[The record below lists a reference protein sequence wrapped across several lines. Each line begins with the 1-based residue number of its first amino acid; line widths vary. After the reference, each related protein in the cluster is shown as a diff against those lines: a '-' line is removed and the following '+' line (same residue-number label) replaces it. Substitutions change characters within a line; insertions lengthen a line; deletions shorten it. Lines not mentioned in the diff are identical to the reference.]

1 MIFPQWIRF
10 FPAQR
15 LRNSSVFYKGRIP
28 TCYTNWL
35 LKSCAAFHEVSNAAR
50 IHNLFM
56 DPVQSPSPLNVP
68 TEVLATLVEIGEE
81 INSSLDLDEV
91 LRKTAALVKR
101 LVDYEIFSV
110 LLLDES
116 MHRLYHRFTIGYGEE
131 AGKDWLIPIGQGIT
145 GTSAATGRA
154 VRVPDVRE
162 DPRYINIIDSV
173 RSELVVPLM
182 VKGQAIGVLDIQST
196 QVDYFTRDQQ
206 SVLTLM
212 ASRLAIA
219 IENARLFERVRSQAD
234 TLLVLN
240 DVGREANSIL
250 AVEELLRRAAELVKR
265 VIDYQILGILL
276 YDESTNMFRHRLDVK
291 YGQSAQGKL
300 RVTAHEG
307 IVGAAIATEL
317 PVRVPD
323 VNLDSRYIMVNP
335 ETRSELAIP
344 MIHQGRVVGVLDLES
359 PQINYFTE
367 QHEQTLMILAAHLAV
382 SLENARLYEKLAKDE
397 ARMERELTAAQR
409 LQTALLRPV
418 PSIDY
423 GLDITARIHSARE
436 VCGDLYDFLSYGTQQ
451 LGIAL
456 GDVSGKGSAAALYG
470 AVATGILRS
479 LSPHKL
485 QPAELLRQLNQL
497 VSDRRVEG
505 RYMTFCFATW
515 QKGRHTLRLA
525 NAGQTQPLLWK
536 DGHAEQIKLSG
547 FPIGIF
553 DDATYEEWS
562 VRLKSGDIMLFFSDG
577 LTEAANREGKFFGT
591 HRIKDILEANAHLNS
606 TELADRLLEE
616 VESFT
621 QGGAITDDRTLVVMK
636 VK

>member
-1 MIFPQWIRF
+1 MFLGESRRDFESPERTTHSII
-10 FPAQR
+10 
-15 LRNSSVFYKGRIP
+15 
-28 TCYTNWL
+28 
-35 LKSCAAFHEVSNAAR
+35 
-50 IHNLFM
+50 M
-56 DPVQSPSPLNVP
+56 DPVQTPSPLNVP

-101 LVDYEIFSV
+101 LIDYEIFSV
-110 LLLDES
+110 LLVDES

-131 AGKDWLIPIGQGIT
+131 AGKDWVIPIGQGIT
-145 GTSAATGRA
+145 GTAAATGRA

-173 RSELVVPLM
+173 RSEMVIPLV

-240 DVGREANSIL
+240 EVGREANSIL

-276 YDESTNMFRHRLDVK
+276 YDEPTKTFRHRLDVK

-300 RVTAHEG
+300 RVTPHEG
-307 IVGAAIATEL
+307 IVGSSIATEL
-317 PVRVPD
+317 PVRVSD
-323 VNLDSRYIMVNP
+323 VTLDSRYIMANP

-344 MIHQGRVVGVLDLES
+344 MIHKGRVVGVLDLES
-359 PQINYFTE
+359 PQVNYFTE
-367 QHEQTLMILAAHLAV
+367 DHEQTLMILAAHLAV

-418 PSIDY
+418 PDADY

-436 VCGDLYDFLSYGTQQ
+436 VCGDLYDFLTYGTQQ
-451 LGIAL
+451 LGVAL

-485 QPAELLRQLNQL
+485 QPAELLHQLNQL
-497 VSDRRVEG
+497 VCDRRVEG
-505 RYMTFCFATW
+505 RYMTICFATW
-515 QKGRHTLRLA
+515 QKGRHKLRVA

-536 DGHAEQIKLSG
+536 DGH
-547 FPIGIF
+547 
-553 DDATYEEWS
+553 
-562 VRLKSGDIMLFFSDG
+562 V
-577 LTEAANREGKFFGT
+577 
-591 HRIKDILEANAHLNS
+591 
-606 TELADRLLEE
+606 
-616 VESFT
+616 
-621 QGGAITDDRTLVVMK
+621 
-636 VK
+636 

>member
-1 MIFPQWIRF
+1 
-10 FPAQR
+10 
-15 LRNSSVFYKGRIP
+15 
-28 TCYTNWL
+28 
-35 LKSCAAFHEVSNAAR
+35 
-50 IHNLFM
+50 M
-56 DPVQSPSPLNVP
+56 DPVQTSSPLNVP
-68 TEVLATLVEIGEE
+68 AEVLATLVEIGEE

-101 LVDYEIFSV
+101 LIDFEIFSV
-110 LLLDES
+110 LLVDES

-131 AGKDWLIPIGQGIT
+131 GGKDWMIPIGQGIT
-145 GTSAATGRA
+145 GTAAATGRA

-173 RSELVVPLM
+173 RSEMVIPLM
-182 VKGQAIGVLDIQST
+182 VKGQPIGVLDIQST

-240 DVGREANSIL
+240 EVGREANSIL

-265 VIDYQILGILL
+265 VIDYQILGILM
-276 YDESTNMFRHRLDVK
+276 YDEGTHLYRHRLDVK

-300 RVTAHEG
+300 RVTPNEG
-307 IVGAAIATEL
+307 IVGAAIAAEL

-323 VNLDSRYIMVNP
+323 VTVDPRYIMVNP

-344 MIHQGRVVGVLDLES
+344 MLHQGRVVGVLDLES
-359 PQINYFTE
+359 PQVNYFTE
-367 QHEQTLMILAAHLAV
+367 DHVQTLTILGAHLAV

-418 PSIDY
+418 PDTDY

-436 VCGDLYDFLSYGTQQ
+436 VCGDLYDFLTYGTQQ
-451 LGIAL
+451 LGVAL

-479 LSPHKL
+479 LAPHKL

-497 VSDRRVEG
+497 VCDRRVEG
-505 RYMTFCFATW
+505 RYMTICFATW
-515 QKGRHTLRLA
+515 QKARHKLRLA

-536 DGHAEQIKLSG
+536 DGHVEQIKLSG

-553 DDATYEEWS
+553 DDATYEEWN
-562 VRLKSGDIMLFFSDG
+562 VRLGSGDILLFFSDG
-577 LTEAANREGKFFGT
+577 LTEASNREGEFFGT
-591 HRIKDILEANAHLNS
+591 GRIKDLLAANSHLS
-606 TELADRLLEE
+606 SGKLADRVLEE
-616 VESFT
+616 VEKFT
-621 QGGAITDDRTLVVMK
+621 QGGAITDDRALVVMK

>member
-1 MIFPQWIRF
+1 
-10 FPAQR
+10 
-15 LRNSSVFYKGRIP
+15 
-28 TCYTNWL
+28 
-35 LKSCAAFHEVSNAAR
+35 
-50 IHNLFM
+50 M
-56 DPVQSPSPLNVP
+56 DPVQAPSPLNVP
-68 TEVLATLVEIGEE
+68 AEVLATLVEIGEE

-101 LVDYEIFSV
+101 LIDYEIFSV
-110 LLLDES
+110 LLVDES

-131 AGKDWLIPIGQGIT
+131 SGKDWVIPIGQGIT
-145 GTSAATGRA
+145 GTAAATGRA

-173 RSELVVPLM
+173 RSEMVIPLM

-206 SVLTLM
+206 GVLTLM

-240 DVGREANSIL
+240 EVGREANSIL

-265 VIDYQILGILL
+265 VINYQILGILL
-276 YDESTNMFRHRLDVK
+276 YDEAANLYRHRLDMK

-300 RVTAHEG
+300 RVTPHEG

-323 VNLDSRYIMVNP
+323 VTLDSRYIMVNP

-344 MIHQGRVVGVLDLES
+344 MLYQGRVVGVLDLES
-359 PQINYFTE
+359 PQVNYFTE
-367 QHEQTLMILAAHLAV
+367 EHEQTLMILAAHLAV

-451 LGIAL
+451 LGVAL

-497 VSDRRVEG
+497 VCDRRVEG
-505 RYMTFCFATW
+505 RYMTICFATW
-515 QKGRHTLRLA
+515 QKGRQKLRLA

-536 DGHAEQIKLSG
+536 DGHVEQIKLTG

-562 VRLKSGDIMLFFSDG
+562 VSLISGDILLFFSDG

-591 HRIKDILEANAHLNS
+591 GRIKELLEANAHLNS
-606 TELADRLLEE
+606 SELADRLLEE
-616 VESFT
+616 VEKFT

>member
-1 MIFPQWIRF
+1 
-10 FPAQR
+10 
-15 LRNSSVFYKGRIP
+15 
-28 TCYTNWL
+28 
-35 LKSCAAFHEVSNAAR
+35 
-50 IHNLFM
+50 M
-56 DPVQSPSPLNVP
+56 DPVQASVPLNVSA
-68 TEVLATLVEIGEE
+68 EVLATLVEIGEE

-91 LRKTAALVKR
+91 LAKTAALVKR

-110 LLLDES
+110 LLVDES
-116 MHRLYHRFTIGYGEE
+116 LRQLYHRFTIGYGDG
-131 AGKDWLIPIGQGIT
+131 AGKDWVIPMGQGIT
-145 GTSAATGRA
+145 GIAAATGRA

-162 DPRYINIIDSV
+162 DPRYINLIDSV
-173 RSELVVPLM
+173 RSELVVPLI

-212 ASRLAIA
+212 ASRLATA
-219 IENARLFERVRSQAD
+219 IENARLFERVRTQAD

-240 DVGREANSIL
+240 EVGREANSIL

-265 VIDYQILGILL
+265 VINYQILGILL
-276 YDESTNMFRHRLDVK
+276 YDAQTNTYRHRLDMK

-300 RVTAHEG
+300 RVTPNEG
-307 IVGAAIATEL
+307 IVGTAIATKL
-317 PVRVPD
+317 PVRVAD
-323 VNLDSRYIMVNP
+323 VSADPRYIMVNP

-344 MIHQGRVVGVLDLES
+344 MLHQGQVIGVLDLES
-359 PQINYFTE
+359 PQVNYFTE
-367 QHEQTLMILAAHLAV
+367 EHEQTLTILAAHLAV
-382 SLENARLYEKLAKDE
+382 SLENARLYEKVAKDE

-418 PSIDY
+418 PEIDF

-436 VCGDLYDFLSYGTQQ
+436 VCGDLYDFLAYGTQQ
-451 LGIAL
+451 LGVAL

-485 QPAELLRQLNQL
+485 QPAELLKQLNQL
-497 VSDRRVEG
+497 VCDRRVEG
-505 RYMTFCFATW
+505 RYMTICFATW
-515 QKGRHTLRLA
+515 QKARHVLRIA

-536 DGHAEQIKLSG
+536 DGHVEQVKLSG

-553 DDATYEEWS
+553 DDATYDEWS
-562 VRLKSGDIMLFFSDG
+562 VRLKSGDILVFYSDG

-591 HRIKDILEANAHLNS
+591 HRLTEILAASAQLSSSEI
-606 TELADRLLEE
+606 ADRMLNE
-616 VESFT
+616 VEEYT

>member
-1 MIFPQWIRF
+1 
-10 FPAQR
+10 
-15 LRNSSVFYKGRIP
+15 
-28 TCYTNWL
+28 
-35 LKSCAAFHEVSNAAR
+35 
-50 IHNLFM
+50 M
-56 DPVQSPSPLNVP
+56 DPSQAPSPLNVP
-68 TEVLATLVEIGEE
+68 AEVLATLVEIGEE

-101 LVDYEIFSV
+101 LIDYEIFSV

-116 MHRLYHRFTIGYGEE
+116 MQRLYHRFTIGYGEE
-131 AGKDWLIPIGQGIT
+131 AGKDWLIPVGQGIT
-145 GTSAATGRA
+145 GNAAATGRA

-173 RSELVVPLM
+173 RSELVVPLI
-182 VKGQAIGVLDIQST
+182 VKGQAIGVMDIQST

-212 ASRLAIA
+212 ASRLATA

-240 DVGREANSIL
+240 EVGREANSIL
-250 AVEELLRRAAELVKR
+250 VVEDLLRRAAQLMKR

-276 YDESTNMFRHRLDVK
+276 FDEGEKVYRHRLEMK

-300 RVTAHEG
+300 RVTPNEG
-307 IVGAAIATEL
+307 IVGTAIATEK
-317 PVRVPD
+317 PVRVGD
-323 VNLDSRYIMVNP
+323 VTLDPRYIMVNP

-344 MIHQGRVVGVLDLES
+344 MLHQGRVVGVLDLES
-359 PQINYFTE
+359 PQVNYFTE
-367 QHEQTLMILAAHLAV
+367 EHQQTLMILAAHLAV

-418 PSIDY
+418 PDTDY
-423 GLDITARIHSARE
+423 GLDITARILSARE
-436 VCGDLYDFLSYGTQQ
+436 VCGDLYDFLTYGTQQ
-451 LGIAL
+451 LGVAL

-485 QPAELLRQLNQL
+485 QPSELLRQLNQL

-505 RYMTFCFATW
+505 RYMTICFATW
-515 QKGRHTLRLA
+515 QKSRRKLRLA

-536 DGHAEQIKLSG
+536 DGHVEQIKISG

-562 VRLKSGDIMLFFSDG
+562 VRLKPGDILLFFSDG
-577 LTEAANREGKFFGT
+577 LTEAVNREGKFFGA
-591 HRIKDILEANAHLNS
+591 HRIKECLAANSRLS
-606 TELADRLLEE
+606 SSKLADRLLED
-616 VESFT
+616 VEEFT
-621 QGGAITDDRTLVVMK
+621 QGGAITDDRSLVVMK
-636 VK
+636 AK